1 MTYITEE
8 LKEDFKDYLAE
19 QSYIYDDNKQGLTHS
34 YYWDYRDIIEPWLME
49 KLIKDYGDYST
60 IKDALHQYALEN
72 DMFDYEE
79 NRQRNTTIAFMES
92 LGIKYTDATEDF
104 LEELLDLFYDIFN
117 PKDSQV
123 FYETEERTFEPTTY
137 ETVKDRFEA
146 TVNNYEFL
154 GILNW
159 FYDDT
164 KSDNIL
170 PSILK
175 ELESE
180 NSWLISKQ
188 SPTNIV

>member
-49 KLIKDYGDYST
+49 KLIEDYGDYPT
-60 IKDALHQYALEN
+60 VKDALHQYALEN

-104 LEELLDLFYDIFN
+104 LEELLDLFYDLVTIDTN
-117 PKDSQV
+117 L
-123 FYETEERTFEPTTY
+123 
-137 ETVKDRFEA
+137 DR
-146 TVNNYEFL
+146 
-154 GILNW
+154 I
-159 FYDDT
+159 
-164 KSDNIL
+164 I
-170 PSILK
+170 
-175 ELESE
+175 E
-180 NSWLISKQ
+180 NT
-188 SPTNIV
+188 PTNILDMFNERED

>member
-92 LGIKYTDATEDF
+92 LGIKHTDATEDF
-104 LEELLDLFYDIFN
+104 LDELLDLFYDLVTIDTN
-117 PKDSQV
+117 L
-123 FYETEERTFEPTTY
+123 ERIIENTP
-137 ETVKDRFEA
+137 DD
-146 TVNNYEFL
+146 
-154 GILNW
+154 ILNM
-159 FYDDT
+159 FDERED
-164 KSDNIL
+164 
-170 PSILK
+170 
-175 ELESE
+175 
-180 NSWLISKQ
+180 
-188 SPTNIV
+188 

>member
-60 IKDALHQYALEN
+60 VKDALHQYALEN

-104 LEELLDLFYDIFN
+104 LEELLDLFYDLVTIDTN
-117 PKDSQV
+117 L
-123 FYETEERTFEPTTY
+123 
-137 ETVKDRFEA
+137 DR
-146 TVNNYEFL
+146 
-154 GILNW
+154 I
-159 FYDDT
+159 
-164 KSDNIL
+164 I
-170 PSILK
+170 
-175 ELESE
+175 E
-180 NSWLISKQ
+180 NT
-188 SPTNIV
+188 PTNILDMFNERED